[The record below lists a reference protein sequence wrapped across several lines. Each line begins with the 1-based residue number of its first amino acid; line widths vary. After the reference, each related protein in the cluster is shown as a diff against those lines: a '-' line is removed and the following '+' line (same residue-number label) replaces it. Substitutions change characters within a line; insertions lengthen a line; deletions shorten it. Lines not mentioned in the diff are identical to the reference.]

1 MEVTEFSC
9 GIMKADGVEPSDE
22 VFDDIDL
29 GNEEDWAGFDETG
42 DCAVGVYERKVQI
55 IRS

>member
-1 MEVTEFSC
+1 
-9 GIMKADGVEPSDE
+9 MKADGVDGSDS

-29 GNEEDWAGFDETG
+29 GNEEDWAGYDEDK
-42 DCAVGVYERKVQI
+42 DCAVGVYEMKTQI

>member
-1 MEVTEFSC
+1 
-9 GIMKADGVEPSDE
+9 MKADGIDASDE

-29 GNEEDWAGFDETG
+29 TVEEDWAGFDEQG
-42 DCAVGVYERKVQI
+42 DCAVGVYEMKTQI

>member
-1 MEVTEFSC
+1 
-9 GIMKADGVEPSDE
+9 MKADGVEPSDE

-29 GNEEDWAGFDETG
+29 GNEEDWAGFDEAG